1 MASRNIILFPTDFS
15 ERALAALPWV
25 GRMVHE
31 LDADLHCIFVL
42 QAPQVFEGLNL
53 GPTLIPPIEDM
64 VRSAQDRMKSFQK
77 ETLKEFP
84 NAVCK
89 VLEGR
94 PATEIVSYAKKN
106 AVTAIVMATHGYSGI
121 THALLGSTTE
131 AVLRHAP
138 CPVLSIRSQ

>member
-1 MASRNIILFPTDFS
+1 MANRNIILFPTDFS
-15 ERALAALPWV
+15 ERARAALPWAK
-25 GRMVHE
+25 RMVSE
-31 LDADLHCIFVL
+31 LDADLHCVFVL

-64 VRSAQDRMKSFQK
+64 VRSANDRMTSYAKD
-77 ETLKEFP
+77 ELKDFP

-106 AVTAIVMATHGYSGI
+106 NVSAIVMTTHGYSGI

-138 CPVLSIRSQ
+138 CPVLSIRAQ